1 MKIDKNINKVIATNL
16 DIKRIVSGGGYFVGS
31 KHSTWTN

>member
-16 DIKRIVSGGGYFVGS
+16 DIKRIVSGGVFYGKRNY
-31 KHSTWTN
+31 